1 MATIFTYKYDKMVA
15 GAAPVSLCT
24 FQNCFKSLTTR
35 KLRIFPND
43 TRRKKA
49 AVAGEKPGKFG
60 TKLRGHCVKGFC
72 LSSVFSWLPRM
83 VMKALSLKY
92 RESVGRSG
100 ENSQNRTKRNAFPK
114 QENEEEKRQLFP
126 ET

>member
-1 MATIFTYKYDKMVA
+1 MTHEEKSSRGRGKA
-15 GAAPVSLCT
+15 GKIWHKAEGALCER
-24 FQNCFKSLTTR
+24 FLPF
-35 KLRIFPND
+35 
-43 TRRKKA
+43 
-49 AVAGEKPGKFG
+49 FG
-60 TKLRGHCVKGFC
+60 FFLA
-72 LSSVFSWLPRM
+72 PRM